1 MKEENLEQI
10 LNQIDFL
17 RQDILYALQYDR
29 VSTVLFNRAV
39 QKSADYV
46 EKNMPNA
53 VLITSNRKTDMWDC
67 AVNKLKNEGY
77 VAEFGVFEGRSI
89 NYLSNL
95 LYPKTIFG
103 FDSFFGLEEDFSLD
117 CPKGHFSLN
126 GIPPKVNDNVKLIK
140 GSFSKTLPKWLEKN
154 LECFSLIN
162 IDCDTYEA
170 TSTVLN
176 LIGPTRIVP
185 GTFIIFDEYLGYHG
199 WENCEFKA
207 WQEYCKKNNIKY
219 RYAAVCH
226 LQVLFEIL

>member
-1 MKEENLEQI
+1 MEEKNFNEI
-10 LNQIDFL
+10 SNQIDLL
-17 RQDILYALQYDR
+17 RQDILSALQYDNTA
-29 VSTVLFNRAV
+29 TVLFNRAV

-46 EKNMPNA
+46 EKNMSNA
-53 VLITSNRKTDMWDC
+53 VMITSNRKKDMLDC
-67 AVNKLKNEGY
+67 AVSKLKNKGY

-126 GIPPKVNDNVKLIK
+126 GILPKVNENVTLVK
-140 GSFSKTLPKWLEKN
+140 GSFSKTLPRWLEKN
-154 LECFSLIN
+154 SDCFSLIN

-176 LIGPTRIVP
+176 LLGPTKIVS
-185 GTFIIFDEYLGYHG
+185 GTFIIFDEYFGYHG
-199 WENCEFKA
+199 WENHEFKA

-219 RYAAVCH
+219 RYVAVCH
-226 LQVLFEIL
+226 LQVLVEIL